1 VVLKNS
7 EIHFLAKKAS
17 AIWSSL
23 ECLFSRRKSTH
34 EVKSDALFQVKQDSE
49 HEFSQLYHVHVQE
62 LFNYG
67 MHVCDDPAFVR
78 SCLQKLFVHVW
89 QQPDESGV
97 VSPSKSH
104 LFRSFRKLLIEKILT
119 RKLTVRV
126 TDFSRP
132 QFEFKQLTNDLFSDY
147 GVSPFNNEQ
156 IIQGLTRRQA
166 EAVFLKFYN
175 RFSYR
180 EVATIMDI
188 NLITVYTLVSGVVEI
203 LRHQASS
210 KVLT

>member
-1 VVLKNS
+1 
-7 EIHFLAKKAS
+7 
-17 AIWSSL
+17 
-23 ECLFSRRKSTH
+23 
-34 EVKSDALFQVKQDSE
+34 
-49 HEFSQLYHVHVQE
+49 VQE

-67 MHVCDDPAFVR
+67 MHVSDDPDFVR

-89 QQPDESGV
+89 QQPHDSDV
-97 VSPSKSH
+97 VPSFKAH

-119 RKLTVRV
+119 RKFTVRV
-126 TDFSRP
+126 TNFSQP
-132 QFEFKQLTNDLFSDY
+132 QFEFKQLTNDVFWDY

-156 IIQGLTRRQA
+156 IIQGLTGRQA

-175 RFSYR
+175 RFSYH

-188 NLITVYTLVSGVVEI
+188 NLAAVYNLVSGVVEI